1 MKLLTM
7 SMMSDEEGNLILP
20 ALTLRGLESDA
31 TFTMQIGVDEEESE
45 ENTLCIPR
53 ILLDDAGLDASTG
66 LQVMTG
72 DGMVVVCQRGDCDI
86 TGIIAGGK

>member
-7 SMMSDEEGNLILP
+7 SMMSDEAGNLILP
-20 ALTLRGLESDA
+20 SMTLRGLESDA
-31 TFTMQIGVDEEESE
+31 SFTMQIDMGEEESE

-53 ILLDDAGLDASTG
+53 ILLDDAGIDASGG
-66 LQVMTG
+66 LRVMTG
-72 DGMVVVCQRGDCDI
+72 DGMVVVCQRSDCDI

>member
-7 SMMSDEEGNLILP
+7 KILSDDEGNLITP
-20 ALTLRGLESDA
+20 SMTLRGLESDA
-31 TFTMQIGVDEEESE
+31 SFSMQIGMDEEESE

-53 ILLDDAGLDASTG
+53 ILLDDAGIDATDG

>member
-20 ALTLRGLESDA
+20 SMTLRGLESDA
-31 TFTMQIGVDEEESE
+31 SFMMQIDMGEEESE
-45 ENTLCIPR
+45 ENVLCIPR
-53 ILLDDAGLDASTG
+53 ILLDDAGIDASGG
-66 LQVMTG
+66 LRVMTG
-72 DGMVVVCQRGDCDI
+72 DGMVVVCQRSDCDI

>member
-7 SMMSDEEGNLILP
+7 KILSDDEGNLITP
-20 ALTLRGLESDA
+20 SMTLRGLESDA
-31 TFTMQIGVDEEESE
+31 SFSMQVSMDEEESE

-53 ILLDDAGLDASTG
+53 ALLDDAGIDASAG
-66 LQVMTG
+66 LRVMTG
-72 DGMVVVCQRGDCDI
+72 DGMVVLCQRGDCDI

>member
-7 SMMSDEEGNLILP
+7 EMMSDAEGTLVLPSMILK
-20 ALTLRGLESDA
+20 GLESEA
-31 TFTMQIGVDEEESE
+31 SFSMQIGLDEEESE
-45 ENTLCIPR
+45 ENTLCIPQR
-53 ILLDDAGLDASTG
+53 LLDDAGIDPIAG

-72 DGMVVVCQRGDCDI
+72 DGMVVVCQSGSCDI